1 MSKLALVSGAAG
13 GLGKAMAVECA
24 ARGYDLYITDISA
37 LKLACLAT
45 GIKRQYGVDVH
56 FRACDLTDPQDIA
69 ALWEDVER
77 CGPLSLLVNVAG
89 LDFEGAFMDVP
100 AEKLNTIVRVNIEA
114 TISMTQHAVM
124 RHVAG
129 ERMHII
135 NVCSLAAYYP
145 MPVKA
150 VYAASKR
157 FLLNFTLALREE
169 LRERNIIVTAL
180 CPAGMPTTQEAI
192 ESIASQGLAGAV
204 TTYNTTTVAHRTL
217 SRALS
222 GRRVYVPGIFNSFL
236 RFFSVILP
244 PPVLAHFIYRRWC
257 STREKVE
264 QSKLAVGH

>member
-1 MSKLALVSGAAG
+1 MNKLALVSGAAG
-13 GLGKAMAVECA
+13 GLGKAMTTECA

-37 LKLACLAT
+37 IKLACLAT
-45 GIKRQYGVDVH
+45 GIKRQYGVEVYYK
-56 FRACDLTDPQDIA
+56 ACDLTDTEAII
-69 ALWEDVER
+69 ALWEDVAHHGE
-77 CGPLSLLVNVAG
+77 LSLLVNVAG
-89 LDFEGAFMDVP
+89 LDFEGAFMDVD
-100 AEKLNTIVRVNIEA
+100 ASKLNTIVRVNIEA
-114 TISMTQHAVM
+114 TITMTQEAVK

-129 ERMHII
+129 ERMNII

-169 LRERNIIVTAL
+169 LKERNIIVTAL

-192 ESIASQGLAGAV
+192 DSIASQGLAGAI
-204 TTYNTTTVAHRTL
+204 TTYNTTTVAHRTI

-222 GRRVYVPGIFNSFL
+222 GRRVYVPGIFNSVL

-244 PPVLAHFIYRRWC
+244 PPVLAHFIYKRWC
-257 STREKVE
+257 VTRDKVE
-264 QSKLAVGH
+264 AAHVNCN